1 MSSSTPPPNTAFHL
15 SYEDLRGWIAEAD
28 RLGELRAVTGASWQ
42 EEIGMAA
49 TLVSHSDSAPALLF
63 DEVPG
68 CPKGFRVLVNLFGGK
83 RKNMS
88 LGYADTDFDKVELSE
103 AFAKVYP
110 GGIDLIPPVD
120 VDDGP
125 VFENI
130 MLGDEVDLEIFPT
143 PIWHKND
150 GGRYIGTGCYHV
162 TRDPDTGWVNLGS
175 HRIMIYD
182 RKTVGHNLQPGRH
195 AGYHQEKYLARGE
208 RMPMAKAI
216 GGVPVSMTSGDM
228 IEAIERGQIDCIV
241 GPIAWVIRYPIL
253 DSVKYVLDYPFGTF
267 PLVGLLVMNLDAWKA
282 HSPAQK
288 AAVLKAS
295 PGAIARVMID
305 GYMADADKARAAVRA
320 KKGASLVKG
329 GKDFDSVLRQHRK
342 KDMAVVIAR
351 AQKRGVKNPRKIVDA
366 YLGNLAKW
374 EKIMSGTNRDSAS
387 YSKLLW
393 EKICVRID
401 PSKL

>member
-1 MSSSTPPPNTAFHL
+1 MMKTLRNALLAAILATAFL
-15 SYEDLRGWIAEAD
+15 PPGPAVAAEYIYASYVPPKHALNALGLKPMFKELKGTVDWKLLTGGQLFGARSTLKSVGGRIADAGFVIPPYTQRELKHAFTLNDMMFAGQNPLAVNAAVLETMFFDCPECQAD
-28 RLGELRAVTGASWQ
+28 YKKSNTIFIAGYATMDFALMCNKKLVSVADAKGKKMRTTGA
-42 EEIGMAA
+42 
-49 TLVSHSDSAPALLF
+49 
-63 DEVPG
+63 
-68 CPKGFRVLVNLFGGK
+68 
-83 RKNMS
+83 
-88 LGYADTDFDKVELSE
+88 Y
-103 AFAKVYP
+103 
-110 GGIDLIPPVD
+110 
-120 VDDGP
+120 
-125 VFENI
+125 
-130 MLGDEVDLEIFPT
+130 
-143 PIWHKND
+143 
-150 GGRYIGTGCYHV
+150 GR
-162 TRDPDTGWVNLGS
+162 W
-175 HRIMIYD
+175 
-182 RKTVGHNLQPGRH
+182 
-195 AGYHQEKYLARGE
+195 
-208 RMPMAKAI
+208 AKAI

-241 GPIAWVIRYPIL
+241 GPIAWVKRYPIL

-351 AQKRGVKNPRKIVDA
+351 AKKRGVKNPRKIVDA

-393 EKICVRID
+393 EKIYVRID